1 MLYNPFGSDEM
12 PSLSGR
18 IITLAVAA
26 PERMGTLFVATFG
39 ADHGVELEQ
48 QHKEPHEPLDLRA

>member
-1 MLYNPFGSDEM
+1 M